1 MRIGDAL
8 LDAVDKHMD
17 DSADIVVV
25 DRERLHFII
34 KCFDFIEANFV
45 VTKEDGIAVLVGDDH
60 TVIVSIASDVIDFE
74 GDCIGIP
81 ELIEDADIVEVRA
94 DDEENLVL
102 LTFMFANMIEG

>member
-8 LDAVDKHMD
+8 LDAVDKHVNE
-17 DSADIVVV
+17 STDIVVV

-45 VTKEDGIAVLVGDDH
+45 VTSEDGVAVLIGDDH
-60 TVIVSIASDVIDFE
+60 TVIVSIASEAIDFD
-74 GDCIGIP
+74 GACVGMP

-94 DDEENLVL
+94 DDEEDLVL
-102 LTFMFANMIEG
+102 LTFMFTNLIEG

>member
-8 LDAVDKHMD
+8 LDAVDKHVNG
-17 DSADIVVV
+17 SGSIVAV

-45 VTKEDGIAVLVGDDH
+45 VTREDGIAILIGDDR
-60 TVIVSIASDVIDFE
+60 TVIVSIASDSIDFD
-74 GDCIGIP
+74 GDCIGMP

>member
-8 LDAVDKHMD
+8 LDAVDKHVNE
-17 DSADIVVV
+17 SADIVVV

-45 VTKEDGIAVLVGDDH
+45 VTKEDGVAVLVGDDH
-60 TVIVSIASDVIDFE
+60 TVIVSIASDAIDFE
-74 GDCIGIP
+74 GDCIGMP

-94 DDEENLVL
+94 DDKEDLVL
-102 LTFMFANMIEG
+102 LTFMFVNMIEG